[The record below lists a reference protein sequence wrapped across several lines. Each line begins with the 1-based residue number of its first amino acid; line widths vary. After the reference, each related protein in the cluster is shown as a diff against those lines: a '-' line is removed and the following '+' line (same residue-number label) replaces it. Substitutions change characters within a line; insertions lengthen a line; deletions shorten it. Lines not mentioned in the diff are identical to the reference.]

1 MRKVFKYSNYNI
13 NILLSGLLNISKQEE
28 YISILLSNTNH
39 KEKIPKDYIQ
49 YDLIAGVGQL
59 SFLVSN
65 NDSFDNLYKFSN
77 NKKDWLFGYISYD
90 IKNEIENLSS
100 KNVDGFNTNNL
111 FFFVPKYV
119 IIFKNNELKV
129 LTYNNREKTNQ
140 FVESLNIPCTINKTK
155 NVKLRAREDKIS
167 YLKKINKIKEH
178 IKKGDIYEMNYC
190 QEFYS
195 ESANFS
201 PQSMFLEINK
211 SMQTPFTCFLRV
223 QSKHVLSFSPE
234 RYLRKKGNHILSQP
248 IKGTIS
254 RGNSYKKDLSN
265 IKFLK
270 KNQKDI
276 SENIMITDLVRND
289 LSITSLKGAVQV
301 EELCEVYTFEKVHQ
315 MITTISSKISSN
327 EKFTDVLKSTFPM
340 GSMTGAPKLKSMELI
355 DLYEEFRRGIFSGS
369 IGYVSPNCDFDFSVV
384 IRTILYNLNTRYLS
398 IGVGGAITMKSDP
411 CDEYNECMTKVM
423 PILKILENK

>member
-1 MRKVFKYSNYNI
+1 
-13 NILLSGLLNISKQEE
+13 
-28 YISILLSNTNH
+28 
-39 KEKIPKDYIQ
+39 
-49 YDLIAGVGQL
+49 
-59 SFLVSN
+59 
-65 NDSFDNLYKFSN
+65 
-77 NKKDWLFGYISYD
+77 
-90 IKNEIENLSS
+90 
-100 KNVDGFNTNNL
+100 
-111 FFFVPKYV
+111 
-119 IIFKNNELKV
+119 
-129 LTYNNREKTNQ
+129 
-140 FVESLNIPCTINKTK
+140 
-155 NVKLRAREDKIS
+155 
-167 YLKKINKIKEH
+167 
-178 IKKGDIYEMNYC
+178 MNYC

-223 QSKHVLSFSPE
+223 RSKHVLSFSPE
-234 RYLRKKGNHILSQP
+234 RYLKKKGNHILSQP

-254 RGNSYKKDLSN
+254 RGNSYEKDLSN

-289 LSITSLKGAVQV
+289 LSITSLKGTVQV
-301 EELCEVYTFEKVHQ
+301 EELCEVYTFDKVHQ

-369 IGYVSPNCDFDFSVV
+369 IGYINPNCDFDFSVV

-423 PILKILENK
+423 PIIKILENK